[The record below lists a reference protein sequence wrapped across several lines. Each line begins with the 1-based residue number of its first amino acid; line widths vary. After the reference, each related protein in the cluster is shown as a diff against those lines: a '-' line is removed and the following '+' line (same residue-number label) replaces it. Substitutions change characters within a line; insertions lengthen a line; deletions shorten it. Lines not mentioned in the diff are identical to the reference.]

1 MLLERI
7 NEKQRAARVQTV
19 YRWIQ
24 RKPGLDRDWVL
35 ACMKKWGVGPA
46 EARGYVKE
54 ARELLMQDLLRSKEE
69 HRCDALAFY
78 RSVILDPNASTVDK
92 IRARERIDKLLG
104 LEQPVKAEVEM
115 SVRRSDIPVDSLP
128 LEVRKRILELV
139 HDHSEGRALGERS
152 AG

>member
-1 MLLERI
+1 MLLEKI
-7 NEKQRAARVQTV
+7 NEEQRAARVQTV

-35 ACMKKWGVGPA
+35 ACMKKWGVTYR
-46 EARGYVKE
+46 EARGYLKD
-54 ARELLMQDLLRSKEE
+54 AKDLLMRDLMRGRDE
-69 HRCDALAFY
+69 HRCESLAFY
-78 RSVILDPNASTVDK
+78 RSVILDPNASTADK

-128 LEVRKRILELV
+128 LEVRKKILELV
-139 HDHSEGRALGERS
+139 HDHNQGRALGERS